1 MLDGIPAWVG
11 NGSPWALIALFVV
24 LIYTGRLV
32 ARAVHEDA
40 VKAKAEEAD
49 RWHTAYQAERE
60 IRRELVED
68 VNRLA
73 DGQEVLVK
81 ALRDGLS
88 AASQVKREEPS

>member
-11 NGSPWALIALFVV
+11 DGGPWALIALFVV

-32 ARAVHEDA
+32 ARVVHEEA

-49 RWHTAYQAERE
+49 RWHVAYQAERE
-60 IRRELVED
+60 IRRELVAD
-68 VNRLA
+68 VKRLA

-81 ALRDGLS
+81 ALRDGLTV
-88 AASQVKREEPS
+88 ASRVKSEDRT